1 MRAQT
6 ILVIV
11 AVLSAATFAY
21 EARRIALFAWH
32 SGDRAIVMNVNTG
45 R

>member
-11 AVLSAATFAY
+11 AVLSATAFAY
-21 EARRIALFAWH
+21 EVQRIALFAWH
-32 SGDRAIVMNVNTG
+32 SGDRAIVMNVNTS